1 MASSGFTHLPP
12 VELHPGALAIVTSMS
27 KESAM
32 CRAKRKAS
40 FHPSERYGSL
50 TLAALGMLIPPASN
64 WWKPPMPDLF
74 IHSMSFLIPSFE
86 TLPSIQCHHTCGLAS
101 LGGSMKIL
109 ASTDV
114 SIVKLTVVTSLEG
127 SFVIV
132 PVLSSSVGTAIA
144 ESGSSR
150 ARAVSVL
157 LMSMSFV
164 FRFVVCCSNIVI
176 AAGIFKSFFNSMAYS
191 NGRQLS

>member
-1 MASSGFTHLPP
+1 
-12 VELHPGALAIVTSMS
+12 
-27 KESAM
+27 
-32 CRAKRKAS
+32 
-40 FHPSERYGSL
+40 
-50 TLAALGMLIPPASN
+50 
-64 WWKPPMPDLF
+64 
-74 IHSMSFLIPSFE
+74 
-86 TLPSIQCHHTCGLAS
+86 
-101 LGGSMKIL
+101 MKIL
-109 ASTDV
+109 ASADV
-114 SIVKLTVVTSLEG
+114 SIVKLTVVTSWEG

-176 AAGIFKSFFNSMAYS
+176 AAGIFKSFFSSVAYS